1 MNYNQPELGERLAAD
16 YVLGTMPPRAR
27 RRFETV
33 MSGNATLCASVAAWS
48 DRLSPLDSLTADE
61 APRAH
66 VWRAIKQRIESAS
79 PASPQWRTWIGP
91 LTFWRGFAML
101 AGTAVAMIALY
112 IVINPAP
119 SRDIAQ
125 ALSEK
130 VGLPDLIASAQ
141 HSQTHI
147 GLSTI
152 SLGGPERERPRWMR
166 AALLVTGDAL
176 PLTGEA
182 GPPRR

>member
-1 MNYNQPELGERLAAD
+1 MDYNRTELGDRLAAD
-16 YVLGTMPPRAR
+16 YVLGMMPPRAR

-33 MSGNATLCASVAAWS
+33 MSGNATLCATVAAWS

-61 APRAH
+61 APRAR
-66 VWRAIKQRIESAS
+66 VWRAIKQRIGPAAAS
-79 PASPQWRTWIGP
+79 QRRTWIGP
-91 LTFWRGFAML
+91 LTFWRGFAAL
-101 AGTAVAMIALY
+101 AGTAVTAIALY

-166 AALLVTGDAL
+166 AALLVTDDAL
-176 PLTGEA
+176 PLTGESK
-182 GPPRR
+182 PPRR

>member
-1 MNYNQPELGERLAAD
+1 MDYNRTELGDRLAAD
-16 YVLGTMPPRAR
+16 YVLGMMPPRAR
-27 RRFETV
+27 RRFETA
-33 MSGNATLCASVAAWS
+33 MSGNATLAATVAAWS

-79 PASPQWRTWIGP
+79 PASSQWRTWIGP
-91 LTFWRGFAML
+91 LTFWRGFAAI
-101 AGTAVAMIALY
+101 AGAAVAAVALY
-112 IVINPAP
+112 VAINPAP
-119 SRDIAQ
+119 SRDIAA

-166 AALLVTGDAL
+166 ATLLVTDDTL

-182 GPPRR
+182 APPRR